1 MKQKLWQVVGF
12 LAALLAAS
20 TAVAQSN
27 ASGIIADIP
36 FAFTVGNRT
45 LPPGRYTVARL
56 NEKILWIFNSQNQG
70 TAALNYQV
78 EGKAPDG
85 SKMVFHRY
93 GNAYFL
99 SEVWV
104 AGSRTG
110 REVLRSRSEAKWTGK
125 RTEMEIAELQVP
137 R

>member
-1 MKQKLWQVVGF
+1 MKRKLWQVVGF

-20 TAVAQSN
+20 TAAAQSN
-27 ASGIIADIP
+27 AGGILADIP
-36 FAFTVGNRT
+36 FAFTVGSRT
-45 LPPGRYTVARL
+45 LPPGRYTVSRL
-56 NEKILWIFNSQNQG
+56 NDKILRICNSKNG
-70 TAALNYQV
+70 TFAVNNKV
-78 EGKAPDG
+78 EGKAPDS

-110 REVLRSRSEAKWTGK
+110 RELLRSEAEEEWASK
-125 RTEMEIAELQVP
+125 RTEMEIAELQIP